1 MSTDNTMPT
10 DPVASEGP
18 AGGSNWSH
26 VQERRKQQIPM
37 FNDLPINILIVDDE
51 PKNLTVLETVLD
63 DPGYRLVR
71 AESADHALRALVVEE
86 FALLIL
92 DIRMPGMTGIEL
104 AQMIKE
110 RKKTARIP
118 IIFLTAY
125 YNEDQH
131 VLEGYRI
138 GAVDFLLKPVN
149 PAILRSKVAVFAELH
164 RANRD
169 YTIANRALLAE
180 VAERRRIQEQLR
192 ELNETLEQR
201 VSERT
206 QALEKT
212 SLALNESG
220 ERYRSLFEGSLDA
233 IISLDKDG
241 RFEAANPAVLR
252 LSGRSLEELKNLT
265 FMDICAPDQ
274 REAAMAAFRAAF
286 TQECVTIDTAIIGA
300 DGERRELLIS
310 ATPMVSGGQ
319 QVSISCIG
327 RDITDRK
334 RAEIQLNIALA
345 AAEKANQAKS
355 AFISSMSHELRTPL
369 NAILGFAQLL
379 EAGVP
384 PPTAKQSEK
393 LSQIIKA
400 GWYLLEL
407 INGILDLAVI
417 ESGKLTLSREPVLLN
432 DVMQECKGIISPQAA
447 KRDIQIIF
455 GATDPNW
462 FVYADRTRLKQVIL
476 NLLSNAVKYNREQG
490 TVEVRCSISRPN
502 YFRISIKDS
511 GLGLG
516 LDELKQLFQPF
527 NRLGQESGT
536 EEGTGIGLMVSKQLV
551 ELMGGAIGV
560 ESTVDV
566 GSEFWLELQGDAIS
580 EAPSHF
586 PAGGT
591 LAITEPGA
599 DENALADPLV
609 NGLAAHTLLYVED
622 NPANMTLVQQV
633 MHEYPQVNMLAA
645 TTGNRGIELAR
656 TRMPD
661 VILMDINLP
670 DINGVEAL
678 RILRE
683 GVTTQHIPIVALS
696 ANALAQDIEAGLAAG
711 FFRYLTK
718 PIKVDELITALDDA
732 IKTSRN
738 N

>member
-1 MSTDNTMPT
+1 M
-10 DPVASEGP
+10 
-18 AGGSNWSH
+18 
-26 VQERRKQQIPM
+26 
-37 FNDLPINILIVDDE
+37 
-51 PKNLTVLETVLD
+51 
-63 DPGYRLVR
+63 
-71 AESADHALRALVVEE
+71 EE

-131 VLEGYRI
+131 VLEGYRT
-138 GAVDFLLKPVN
+138 GAVDFMLKPVN

-164 RANRD
+164 RVNRD
-169 YTIANRALLAE
+169 YSIANRALLAE

-212 SLALNESG
+212 SVALNESG

-233 IISLDKDG
+233 IISLDKEG

-252 LSGRSLEELKNLT
+252 LTGRSLEELKSLT
-265 FMDICAPDQ
+265 FLDICAPDQ
-274 REAAMAAFRAAF
+274 QEAAMAAFRAAF
-286 TQECVTIDTAIIGA
+286 TQECITIDTAIIDA
-300 DGERRELLIS
+300 DGDRRELLIS
-310 ATPMVSGGQ
+310 GTPTVSGGQ
-319 QVSISCIG
+319 QVGISCIA

-334 RAEIQLNIALA
+334 HAEITLNRALA
-345 AAEKANQAKS
+345 EAEKANEAKS

-384 PPTAKQSEK
+384 TPTPKQLEK

-417 ESGKLTLSREPVLLN
+417 ESGKLSLSREQVILN
-432 DVMQECKGIISPQAA
+432 EVMQECQGIIGPQAA
-447 KRDIQIIF
+447 KRNIQITF
-455 GATDPNW
+455 CAVDPTW

-476 NLLSNAVKYNREQG
+476 NLLSNAVKYNRELG
-490 TVEVRCSISRPN
+490 TVEVRCSISRPK
-502 YFRISIKDS
+502 YIRISIKDS

-516 LDELKQLFQPF
+516 PDEVKQLFQPF
-527 NRLGQESGT
+527 NRLGQESGS
-536 EEGTGIGLMVSKQLV
+536 EEGTGIGLMVTKQLV
-551 ELMGGAIGV
+551 ELMGGVIGV
-560 ESTVDV
+560 ESTVNV
-566 GSEFWLELQGDAIS
+566 GSEFWLELGGDDIS
-580 EAPSHF
+580 QATLRF
-586 PAGGT
+586 PRGGSRAVGGAG
-591 LAITEPGA
+591 AE
-599 DENALADPLV
+599 ENAHSNSLAY
-609 NGLAAHTLLYVED
+609 GLASHTLLYIED
-622 NPANMTLVQQV
+622 NPANMTLVQQI
-633 MHEYPQVNMLAA
+633 MHEYPQVNVLTA
-645 TTGNRGIELAR
+645 TTGNLGIEMAR

-678 RILRE
+678 KILRE
-683 GVTTQHIPIVALS
+683 GVTTQHIPVVALS
-696 ANALAQDIEAGLAAG
+696 ANALARDIQAGLAAG

-718 PIKVDELITALDDA
+718 PLKVDELITALDDA